1 MLPGYAIADTLFAAL
16 SAGRGEAARTAAGDT
31 GEAGGFEALLRDE
44 AGGNN
49 APAKSSAGQTGGQAK
64 LVDVSAEIN
73 TEASAEITGQ
83 PAPAPSVAPEPDPLE
98 LPVSVEGSHVEDSLD
113 DGQAQDGTD
122 PAIIVMPP
130 ETGAAPGNVESIATD
145 EPEPSNIRAHSLTE
159 GESPAAGMQNGAA
172 EADMADADTAED
184 SRPDEA
190 RDTTGKADA
199 GKSAGAE
206 PAAPA
211 APAAPSSD
219 AAQGTGKPA
228 EAPANQAAQPSH
240 AEPGQPKAASG
251 QQAPV
256 QPQTPAQAQAAAP
269 QSAPAAD
276 PAGGTRA
283 PEAAQTASTNA
294 QQAKA
299 DLIAQPGKA
308 EGDVP
313 NTAALRRETGRGMT
327 RGPEGLAQ
335 ARAAA
340 EKAETGAKDAPVQ
353 ARSSA
358 TLPANPAPS
367 QAPATPPQPAAP
379 AVSMAAMLTALQ
391 SGIAAPEALE
401 ASEATELRLESS
413 SPLLARNESASVAG
427 TRTTSAMPHLRMAS
441 GHVAELGQM
450 IARRFADGSR
460 SFDIRLDP
468 PELGRVQVRLE
479 IGADRSVQAM
489 LTAEKPEALAELQR
503 NARELEKA
511 LADAGLDLGENGIGF
526 ALSEGGSDEQA
537 ERDPEERG
545 AQPSI
550 TSNLTISEESISAPV
565 SRYGFLMTGRTG
577 VDMRI

>member
-16 SAGRGEAARTAAGDT
+16 SAGRGEAARPVAGDT

-49 APAKSSAGQTGGQAK
+49 APAKSSSGQTGGQAK
-64 LVDVSAEIN
+64 LVDVS

-83 PAPAPSVAPEPDPLE
+83 PAPALSVAPEPDAPE
-98 LPVSVEGSHVEDSLD
+98 LLVSVEGSHVE
-113 DGQAQDGTD
+113 GTQDGTD
-122 PAIIVMPP
+122 PAITVMQPG
-130 ETGAAPGNVESIATD
+130 TSAAPGNGESIAAN
-145 EPEPSNIRAHSLTE
+145 EPEPSDIRANSLIETQ
-159 GESPAAGMQNGAA
+159 SPSAGMQNGAA
-172 EADMADADTAED
+172 EADIPDADTAED

-190 RDTTGKADA
+190 RDTTGRADA

-206 PAAPA
+206 PAP
-211 APAAPSSD
+211 PAAPSKDVASG
-219 AAQGTGKPA
+219 AGKPA
-228 EAPANQAAQPSH
+228 EVPASQTTAQPS
-240 AEPGQPKAASG
+240 QPKAAAG
-251 QQAPV
+251 QQASV
-256 QPQTPAQAQAAAP
+256 QPQTPAQAPAP
-269 QSAPAAD
+269 QPATAGD

-283 PEAAQTASTNA
+283 PEVAQTASTNA

-313 NTAALRRETGRGMT
+313 NAAALRRETERGMT
-327 RGPEGLAQ
+327 RGSEGLEN
-335 ARAAA
+335 ARLTAD
-340 EKAETGAKDAPVQ
+340 KAESGAKDAPAIQ
-353 ARSSA
+353 RAAMTAS
-358 TLPANPAPS
+358 
-367 QAPATPPQPAAP
+367 APAQAANSAPQPAAP
-379 AVSMAAMLTALQ
+379 AASMAAMLTALQ
-391 SGIAAPEALE
+391 SGIAAPETLE

-413 SPLLARNESASVAG
+413 SPLLARNESASLAG
-427 TRTTSAMPHLRMAS
+427 TRTTSALPHLRMAS

-489 LTAEKPEALAELQR
+489 LTADKPEALAELQR

-526 ALSEGGSDEQA
+526 ALSEGGGDEQA
-537 ERDPEERG
+537 ERDHDGRATG
-545 AQPSI
+545 PST
-550 TSNLTISEESISAPV
+550 TSTATISEESISAPV

>member
-16 SAGRGEAARTAAGDT
+16 SAGRGEAARPVAGDT

-49 APAKSSAGQTGGQAK
+49 APAKSSSGQTGGQAK
-64 LVDVSAEIN
+64 VVDVS

-83 PAPAPSVAPEPDPLE
+83 PAPAPSVAPEPDAPE
-98 LPVSVEGSHVEDSLD
+98 LLVSVEGSHVE
-113 DGQAQDGTD
+113 GTQDGSD
-122 PAIIVMPP
+122 PAITVMQPG
-130 ETGAAPGNVESIATD
+130 TSAAPGNGESIAAN
-145 EPEPSNIRAHSLTE
+145 EPEPSDIRANSLIE
-159 GESPAAGMQNGAA
+159 AQSPSAGMQNGAA
-172 EADMADADTAED
+172 EADIPDADTAED

-190 RDTTGKADA
+190 RETTGRADA

-206 PAAPA
+206 PAPPAPPSEDAAAGADKPAA
-211 APAAPSSD
+211 APAS
-219 AAQGTGKPA
+219 
-228 EAPANQAAQPSH
+228 QAAQ
-240 AEPGQPKAASG
+240 AGQPESSQSQSAAPKAGSG
-251 QQAPV
+251 QQVPV
-256 QPQTPAQAQAAAP
+256 QQATPAPAP
-269 QSAPAAD
+269 QPATASD

-283 PEAAQTASTNA
+283 PELAQTASTNA

-313 NTAALRRETGRGMT
+313 NAAALRRETERGMT
-327 RGPEGLAQ
+327 RGSEGLEN
-335 ARAAA
+335 ARLTAD
-340 EKAETGAKDAPVQ
+340 KAESGAKDAPAIQ
-353 ARSSA
+353 RAAMTAS
-358 TLPANPAPS
+358 
-367 QAPATPPQPAAP
+367 APAQAANSAPQPAAP
-379 AVSMAAMLTALQ
+379 AASMAAMLTALQ
-391 SGIAAPEALE
+391 SGIAAPETLE

-413 SPLLARNESASVAG
+413 SPLLARNESASLAG
-427 TRTTSAMPHLRMAS
+427 TRATSALPHLRMAS

-489 LTAEKPEALAELQR
+489 LTADKPEALAELQR

-526 ALSEGGSDEQA
+526 ALSEGGGDEQA
-537 ERDPEERG
+537 ERDHDGRATG
-545 AQPSI
+545 PST
-550 TSNLTISEESISAPV
+550 TSTATISEESISAPV